1 MVNKN
6 EMWAGKKGDSLFLQG
21 SFSFSQQLFQ
31 KQVFQLFLQAPLSN
45 PPFVDLTTHLQ
56 RNQPQPPPVATPSA
70 GFYLLLSLL
79 AILPDTKYIHF
90 TLHAGMK
97 RERVKEEGE
106 DRRRWF
112 SLIRGGSKKREW
124 AFLDFLPSPGA
135 GFFVFLIACMF
146 LDFPQADTH
155 FNPFAPSTLLAFCYR
170 FFLLSFQHY
179 CIVFSAE
186 FSVIYN
192 DAKRFQV

>member
-135 GFFVFLIACMF
+135 GFFFFLIACMF
-146 LDFPQADTH
+146 LDFLRRIHTLILSHLLLFLH
-155 FNPFAPSTLLAFCYR
+155 FVIVS
-170 FFLLSFQHY
+170 FFSLFNIIVLFFQQSSLSY
-179 CIVFSAE
+179 TMM
-186 FSVIYN
+186 
-192 DAKRFQV
+192 

>member
-6 EMWAGKKGDSLFLQG
+6 ETWAGRKGDSLFLQG

-45 PPFVDLTTHLQ
+45 PPFVDLTTHPQ
-56 RNQPQPPPVATPSA
+56 RNQPQPPPVATYSA

-90 TLHAGMK
+90 TLHACMR
-97 RERVKEEGE
+97 RERGKEKEE

-135 GFFVFLIACMF
+135 GFFFYCLHV
-146 LDFPQADTH
+146 
-155 FNPFAPSTLLAFCYR
+155 NPFLSHLLLFLR
-170 FFLLSFQHY
+170 FVIVSFFSLFNIIVLFFQQSSLSY
-179 CIVFSAE
+179 TMM
-186 FSVIYN
+186 
-192 DAKRFQV
+192 

>member
-1 MVNKN
+1 
-6 EMWAGKKGDSLFLQG
+6 
-21 SFSFSQQLFQ
+21 
-31 KQVFQLFLQAPLSN
+31 
-45 PPFVDLTTHLQ
+45 
-56 RNQPQPPPVATPSA
+56 
-70 GFYLLLSLL
+70 
-79 AILPDTKYIHF
+79 
-90 TLHAGMK
+90 MK
-97 RERVKEEGE
+97 RERGKEEGE

-135 GFFVFLIACMF
+135 GFFFLLPACLSF
-146 LDFPQADTH
+146 
-155 FNPFAPSTLLAFCYR
+155 PFAPSTLLAFCDR

-192 DAKRFQV
+192 DVKRFQV